1 MHPRAMATSGTAK
14 PFPPFPGITAGGR
27 PSWNP
32 IPPSRIGIVRGSGI
46 PPSRP
51 RCMTISLAPPTKA
64 GPFSRGQLLVNE
76 RDAGRPKRLHRPQLR
91 GGLFRFFWR
100 GTAVLRTAELL
111 QQLQLLSKRK
121 PIVRNLFERLFDAW
135 FSCCLGRALLRLKSA
150 TVIVFCPR
158 AHLMPETRASGR
170 MFLCPPVICRQAEL
184 QKSGSPRL
192 LPATTDARQRAVSAT
207 ESQSR
212 VHATGR
218 DHARPAELAR

>member
-1 MHPRAMATSGTAK
+1 MASKLAYNRTRT
-14 PFPPFPGITAGGR
+14 IIME
-27 PSWNP
+27 P

-170 MFLCPPVICRQAEL
+170 MFLCICRQAEL
-184 QKSGSPRL
+184 QKAG
-192 LPATTDARQRAVSAT
+192 
-207 ESQSR
+207 
-212 VHATGR
+212 
-218 DHARPAELAR
+218 RPAFCLRRQ

>member
-1 MHPRAMATSGTAK
+1 MAPRGLEGYGVHPRAMATSGTAK

-27 PSWNP
+27 PSWNQFHRP
-32 IPPSRIGIVRGSGI
+32 ELGFVRGSGI

-76 RDAGRPKRLHRPQLR
+76 RDDGRPKRLHRPQLR

-121 PIVRNLFERLFDAW
+121 QL
-135 FSCCLGRALLRLKSA
+135 SA
-150 TVIVFCPR
+150 TCSNAFLMR
-158 AHLMPETRASGR
+158 GSAAAWAAHCCAS
-170 MFLCPPVICRQAEL
+170 
-184 QKSGSPRL
+184 SPR
-192 LPATTDARQRAVSAT
+192 R
-207 ESQSR
+207 
-212 VHATGR
+212 
-218 DHARPAELAR
+218 

>member
-1 MHPRAMATSGTAK
+1 MAPRGLE
-14 PFPPFPGITAGGR
+14 GYG
-27 PSWNP
+27 
-32 IPPSRIGIVRGSGI
+32 RGSGI

-135 FSCCLGRALLRLKSA
+135 FSCCLGRVLPRLKSA
-150 TVIVFCPR
+150 TVIVFCSR
-158 AHLMPETRASGR
+158 AHLNPKNASE
-170 MFLCPPVICRQAEL
+170 P
-184 QKSGSPRL
+184 
-192 LPATTDARQRAVSAT
+192 
-207 ESQSR
+207 
-212 VHATGR
+212 
-218 DHARPAELAR
+218 